1 MSTEPDRIA
10 AVTQITDHA
19 GAGAALLMRE
29 LRSKPRVAA
38 VLAALMARV
47 QDAESALWAL
57 LTDTLDTAVGAQLD
71 QLGAV
76 LGAGR
81 GTLSDTDYR
90 AVLRGVVLA
99 RRSRGTPAD
108 VCAVLRAMLGV
119 GPDFTFSGG
128 GACVLLEPADPLP
141 FSATA
146 AIVPLRLAAAGG
158 VLLELIDPT
167 PDVGIKWFTFAPG
180 EELTADVVKGFGD
193 VAGTTGGYLVGVV
206 T

>member
-1 MSTEPDRIA
+1 MALTRI
-10 AVTQITDHA
+10 DHVQ
-19 GAGAALLMRE
+19 AALDRLPAY
-29 LRSKPRVAA
+29 LRAKPRYCE
-38 VLAALMARV
+38 LMAALARPF
-47 QDAESALWAL
+47 QHLEDALIAMYEQC
-57 LTDTLDTAVGAQLD
+57 DLDAAEGAQLD